1 VHPLDL
7 SDDRLAIVLE
17 VLLGLTLTIIIE
29 GCHRRHHLTLLARA
43 HQRIL
48 ALLDCSA
55 DIYTRLGA
63 NSHKP
68 P

>member
-17 VLLGLTLTIIIE
+17 VLGLTLTIIIE
-29 GCHRRHHLTLLARA
+29 GCRRRHHLTSLSRV